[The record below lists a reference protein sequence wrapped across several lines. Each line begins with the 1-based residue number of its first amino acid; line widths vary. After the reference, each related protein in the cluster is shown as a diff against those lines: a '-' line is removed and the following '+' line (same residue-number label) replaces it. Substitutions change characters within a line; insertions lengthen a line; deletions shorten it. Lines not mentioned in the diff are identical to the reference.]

1 MPETINY
8 KDIFVGIND
17 EVLREIKAHSYT
29 KTYEPGTVLFNEGD
43 FVKHLPI
50 VLSGS
55 IKIVRESEDGKEIYL
70 YTILPGES
78 CLMSFLGA
86 MSHEKSKVR
95 AIVDEKAELLLIPS
109 DIAAKWI
116 DEYPSW
122 NRFILQ
128 LYNKRLEELLDTV
141 NAIAFQKM
149 DQRILEALNRK
160 YKTSGNKEISIT
172 HQQLADELGTHREVV
187 SRLLKQLEKE
197 KKVALSR
204 NKITILSLV

>member
-1 MPETINY
+1 MDAY
-8 KDIFVGIND
+8 KEIFTGVKD
-17 EVLREIKAHSYT
+17 DVLKEIRAHSFT
-29 KTYEPGTVLFNEGD
+29 KTYEAGEILFNEGD
-43 FVKHLPI
+43 LVKNLPI

-70 YTILPGES
+70 YSIQPGES

-95 AIVDEKAELLLIPS
+95 AIVEEKSELLLIPS

-149 DQRILEALNRK
+149 DQRLLDLLSRRQKA
-160 YKTSGNKEISIT
+160 SGSKEISVT

-187 SRLLKQLEKE
+187 SRLLKQLEKD
-197 KKVALSR
+197 KKLILGR
-204 NKITILSLV
+204 NKITLLGLV

>member
-1 MPETINY
+1 MQNL
-8 KDIFVGIND
+8 KDIFIGIND
-17 EVLREIKAHSYT
+17 ELLRQIEEHSYT
-29 KTYEPGTVLFNEGD
+29 KTYEAGMVLFNEGD
-43 FVKHLPI
+43 YVKNLPI

-70 YTILPGES
+70 YSIRPGES

-86 MSHEKSKVR
+86 ISHEKSKVR
-95 AIVDEKAELLLIPS
+95 AIVEEKSELLLIPS

-122 NRFILQ
+122 NKFILQ

-149 DQRILEALNRK
+149 DQRILEALSRR
-160 YKTSGNKEISIT
+160 YKATGNKEITVT

-187 SRLLKQLEKE
+187 SRLLKQLEKD
-197 KKVALSR
+197 KKVILSR
-204 NKITILSLV
+204 NRITINQL